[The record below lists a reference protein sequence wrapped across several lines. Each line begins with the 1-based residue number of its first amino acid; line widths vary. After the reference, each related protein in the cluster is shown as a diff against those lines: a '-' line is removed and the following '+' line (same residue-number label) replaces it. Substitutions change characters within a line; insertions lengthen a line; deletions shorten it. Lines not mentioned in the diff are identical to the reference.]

1 MARRCPY
8 ACDELNGHAAQ
19 TDRQLKQQKEQ
30 LYRFQLEKDQRA
42 KEALS
47 QQARASQASSNN
59 SAAYSAPQ
67 GAVYEE
73 VYRGVETPTSFARYR
88 SKPLSPSNQAAQLA
102 KARAK
107 ADLAA
112 ALDLQIAEKQVQ
124 REAALQPPYHQQ
136 QQQQHQPQQ
145 QRLWRAAAPSHH
157 INERALSSPRQLA
170 LTNTRMPNWQV
181 ASTRTAAAAPVYQ
194 LNSNST
200 YSSDN
205 SSTCERLMQQVA
217 AHEVA
222 LRTVQAQLRALQTIT
237 SYNSSPVTWQGAD
250 FTARSHGTGIQSRDP
265 WKRFQQEDDQL
276 DRLLNDYA
284 ASKITPR
291 SLPALC

>member
-1 MARRCPY
+1 M
-8 ACDELNGHAAQ
+8 
-19 TDRQLKQQKEQ
+19 
-30 LYRFQLEKDQRA
+30 
-42 KEALS
+42 
-47 QQARASQASSNN
+47 
-59 SAAYSAPQ
+59 
-67 GAVYEE
+67 
-73 VYRGVETPTSFARYR
+73 SFARYR

-112 ALDLQIAEKQVQ
+112 ALDLQIAEKQAQ
-124 REAALQPPYHQQ
+124 REAALRPPHQQ
-136 QQQQHQPQQ
+136 QQQQHQQQQQ
-145 QRLWRAAAPSHH
+145 QRLWHAAAPSHH

-170 LTNTRMPNWQV
+170 LTNTRMPNWQS

-194 LNSNST
+194 PNSNNST

-205 SSTCERLMQQVA
+205 SSTCELLMQQVA

-222 LRTVQAQLRALQTIT
+222 LRTVQAQLRALQTMT

>member
-1 MARRCPY
+1 M
-8 ACDELNGHAAQ
+8 
-19 TDRQLKQQKEQ
+19 
-30 LYRFQLEKDQRA
+30 
-42 KEALS
+42 
-47 QQARASQASSNN
+47 
-59 SAAYSAPQ
+59 
-67 GAVYEE
+67 
-73 VYRGVETPTSFARYR
+73 SFARYR

-112 ALDLQIAEKQVQ
+112 ALDLQIAEKQAQ
-124 REAALQPPYHQQ
+124 REAALRPPHQQ
-136 QQQQHQPQQ
+136 QQQQHQQQQQ

-157 INERALSSPRQLA
+157 INERALSSPRQLI
-170 LTNTRMPNWQV
+170 LTNTRMPNWQA

-205 SSTCERLMQQVA
+205 SSTCELLMQQVA

-222 LRTVQAQLRALQTIT
+222 LRTVQAQLRALQTMTSYNLRALQTMT

-265 WKRFQQEDDQL
+265 WKRFQHEDDQL